1 MDEKYF
7 CGIDVSKKSFS
18 VAVKNSQFLVDR
30 QKFSMDRVGFEKLNA
45 LLSPYQE
52 RLLVGME
59 STGIYHTNLFYFLHQ
74 AGYNTTVVNPYKVKQ
89 FFKFVSDK
97 PTKTDNKDARVICQ
111 FVQYQNQ
118 ENSQFHQEEK
128 YQMRYLVRE
137 KENLTHQIART
148 KTEIKRILSLVFP
161 ELERE
166 NAIFSSGLV
175 SLLKVFPSAHSI
187 RQTDEKKFIH
197 QTEKLL
203 LVGGRKLHFTPAQI
217 YHMRNF
223 C

>member
-59 STGIYHTNLFYFLHQ
+59 STGIYHTNLFYFLH
-74 AGYNTTVVNPYKVKQ
+74 
-89 FFKFVSDK
+89 
-97 PTKTDNKDARVICQ
+97 
-111 FVQYQNQ
+111 
-118 ENSQFHQEEK
+118 
-128 YQMRYLVRE
+128 